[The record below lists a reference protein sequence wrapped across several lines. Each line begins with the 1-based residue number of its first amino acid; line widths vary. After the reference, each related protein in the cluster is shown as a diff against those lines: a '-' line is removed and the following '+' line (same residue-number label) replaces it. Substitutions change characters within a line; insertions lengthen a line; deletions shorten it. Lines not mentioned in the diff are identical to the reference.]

1 MENYGNHFKRTLKLA
16 YPVAIG
22 QLGHV
27 MLGVVDSMMVGRVGA
42 ESLAAASLV
51 NGLVFLIVVF
61 GLGMTLAITPLVA
74 ITRGKNDF
82 EQCGVILRQGLLI
95 NFLVSLLLSI
105 IIYIAADLVFFL
117 NQTPVV
123 ARLAASYTKILSF
136 SIVPFML
143 FQSYR
148 QFIEGLQYTKPA
160 MTITLIA
167 NGVNIFG
174 NWIFIYGNLGFK
186 AYGLDGAG
194 FSTLLTRIFM
204 AISMIYYVILS
215 RKFKPYDPS
224 LKFRSINPSIIK
236 KLLNIGIP
244 TGLQHMFEVGA
255 FAFSAVMIG
264 WLGSKPLAAHQIAL
278 SLASITFM
286 FILGISA
293 AGTIRV
299 GHAVGRQ
306 DKVEARNSGLSAIL
320 MAAGIMAIFGSC
332 FIIFRNL
339 LPLLYIDDPEVI
351 SLASSLLVVA
361 AIFQIS
367 DGVQATGLGVLR
379 GITDVKVPM
388 LISFVAYWILGFPIG
403 YILGFIFKL
412 GAVGIWIGLLTGLTV
427 AATFFTLRFLLK
439 TRIQEDLG

>member
-1 MENYGNHFKRTLKLA
+1 MESYSYHFKRTLKLA

-27 MLGVVDSMMVGRVGA
+27 MLGVVDSMMVGRVSA

-51 NGLVFLIVVF
+51 NGLVFLVVVF

-74 ITRGKNDF
+74 IARGKDDF
-82 EQCGVILRQGLLI
+82 KRCGIILRQGLLI
-95 NFLVSLLLSI
+95 NFVVSLLLSI
-105 IIYIAADLVFFL
+105 LIYIAADLIFFL
-117 NQTPVV
+117 NQPAEV

-143 FQSYR
+143 FQNYR

-160 MTITLIA
+160 MYIMLIA
-167 NGVNIFG
+167 NGVNVFG
-174 NWIFIYGNLGFK
+174 NWIFIYGNLGSD

-194 FSTLLTRIFM
+194 YSTLLTRVFM
-204 AISMIYYVILS
+204 ATSMISYVILS
-215 RKFKPYDPS
+215 RKFKQYDPS
-224 LKFRSINPSIIK
+224 LKFRSINRSIIK

-244 TGLQHMFEVGA
+244 TGFQHMFEVGA

-278 SLASITFM
+278 SMASITFM

-299 GHAVGRQ
+299 GNAVGRQ
-306 DKVEARNSGLSAIL
+306 DKAEVRNSGFSAIL

-339 LPLLYIDDPEVI
+339 LPLLYINDPEVI
-351 SLASSLLVVA
+351 TLAASLLVVA

-367 DGVQATGLGVLR
+367 DGVQAAGLGVLR

-388 LISFVAYWILGFPIG
+388 FISFVAYWILGFPIG
-403 YILGFIFKL
+403 YLLGFTFKL

-427 AATFFTLRFLLK
+427 AAIFFTLRFHLK
-439 TRIQEDLG
+439 TRIKEDLG

>member
-1 MENYGNHFKRTLKLA
+1 MENYSYHFKRTLKLA

-51 NGLVFLIVVF
+51 NGLVFLVVVF

-74 ITRGKNDF
+74 IARGKNDF

-95 NFLVSLLLSI
+95 NFIVSFLLSI
-105 IIYIAADLVFFL
+105 LIYFAADLIFFL
-117 NQTPVV
+117 NQTPAV

-143 FQSYR
+143 FQNYR

-167 NGVNIFG
+167 NGVNIIG

-204 AISMIYYVILS
+204 AISMIYYVMRA

-224 LKFRSINPSIIK
+224 LKFRSISPSIIK
-236 KLLNIGIP
+236 KLLSIGIP

-278 SLASITFM
+278 SLASMSFM

-299 GHAVGRQ
+299 GNAVGKQ
-306 DKVEARNSGLSAIL
+306 NQLEVRNSGFSAIL

-427 AATFFTLRFLLK
+427 AATFFTLRFHLR
-439 TRIQEDLG
+439 TRIHEDFG

>member
-1 MENYGNHFKRTLKLA
+1 MENYSYHFKRTLKLA

-51 NGLVFLIVVF
+51 NGLVFLVVVF

-74 ITRGKNDF
+74 IARGKNDF

-95 NFLVSLLLSI
+95 NFIVSFLLSI
-105 IIYIAADLVFFL
+105 LIYYAADLIFFL
-117 NQTPVV
+117 NQTPAV

-143 FQSYR
+143 FQNYR

-167 NGVNIFG
+167 NGVNIVG

-194 FSTLLTRIFM
+194 FSTLVTRIFM
-204 AISMIYYVILS
+204 AISMIYYVMIS

-224 LKFRSINPSIIK
+224 LKFRSISPSIMR
-236 KLLNIGIP
+236 KLLSIGIP

-278 SLASITFM
+278 SLASMSFM

-299 GHAVGRQ
+299 GNAVGRQ
-306 DKVEARNSGLSAIL
+306 DKLEVRNSGFSAIL

-339 LPLLYIDDPEVI
+339 LPLLYINDPEVI
-351 SLASSLLVVA
+351 PLASSLLIVA

-379 GITDVKVPM
+379 GITDAKVPM
-388 LISFVAYWILGFPIG
+388 IISFVAYWILGFPIG
-403 YILGFIFKL
+403 YILGFVFKL

-427 AATFFTLRFLLK
+427 AATFFTLRFHLK
-439 TRIQEDLG
+439 TKVDEGG

>member
-1 MENYGNHFKRTLKLA
+1 MHNYRYHFKRTLKLA
-16 YPVAIG
+16 YPVTIG

-27 MLGVVDSMMVGRVGA
+27 MFGVVDSMMVGRVGA
-42 ESLAAASLV
+42 EPLAAASLV
-51 NGLVFLIVVF
+51 NGLVFLVVVF

-74 ITRGKNDF
+74 IARGKNEF

-95 NFLVSLLLSI
+95 NLVVSLLLSI
-105 IIYIAADLVFFL
+105 LIYIAADLIFFL

-143 FQSYR
+143 FQNYR

-160 MTITLIA
+160 MYVTLIA
-167 NGVNIFG
+167 NGVNVFG
-174 NWIFIYGNLGFK
+174 NWVFIYGNLGFA

-194 FSTLLTRIFM
+194 YSTLFTRIFM
-204 AISMIYYVILS
+204 AASMISYVILS
-215 RKFKPYDPS
+215 RKFKPFDPS
-224 LKFRSINPSIIK
+224 LKFRTINRFIIR

-278 SLASITFM
+278 SMASITFM

-299 GHAVGRQ
+299 GNAVGRQ
-306 DKVEARNSGLSAIL
+306 DRVEVRISGFSAIL
-320 MAAGIMAIFGSC
+320 LGAGIMAIFGSC
-332 FIIFRNL
+332 FIIFRNV
-339 LPLLYIDDPEVI
+339 LPLLYINDPEVI
-351 SLASSLLVVA
+351 SLAASLLIVA

-388 LISFVAYWILGFPIG
+388 IISFIAYWILGFPIG
-403 YILGFIFKL
+403 YLLGFTFNL
-412 GAVGIWIGLLTGLTV
+412 GAVGIWIGLLIGLTV
-427 AATFFTLRFLLK
+427 AAIFFTLRFYLK
-439 TRIQEDLG
+439 TRIQPGE